1 MDIGIDKGINQGKK
15 EEKIEIAKMMLQ
27 KNMKVKDIA
36 DITGLSIEEIKA
48 LQ

>member
-27 KNMKVKDIA
+27 KNMNVKDIA
-36 DITGLSIEEIKA
+36 DITGLSIEEIEG